1 MNKIIITFCLL
12 LSLSSRLFSQQEPV
26 KISGE
31 AQGTTYHI
39 TYFDDSSRN
48 FQTDIDKLLA
58 DFNKS
63 VSVYDSTSI
72 ITRVNNNDKD
82 VKLDKFFVFCFNKAM
97 EVSRATDGAF
107 DVTVGPLVKGWG
119 FSFKKKAKMDS
130 SMVDSLLKFI
140 GYKMVK
146 IKNGKVI
153 KKDSRIT
160 LDFNALAQGYSV
172 DLVSELLDSK
182 KVNNYIVEI
191 GGEVYAKGK
200 KPNGDNWKVG
210 IEKPIDNPE
219 GENPLKAIAKL
230 ENKSLNT
237 SGNYRKFYIEN
248 GVRYSHE
255 INPKTGYPAHN
266 ILLSATVLANDCITS
281 DAFATA
287 FMVMGL
293 EKTITFLTTHRDL
306 AVYLIYSDVDG
317 KFGVYESP
325 ELKEIVTESDDE

>member
-1 MNKIIITFCLL
+1 MNKILFVFCFL
-12 LSLSSRLFSQQEPV
+12 LSLYLKSFAQLEPV
-26 KISGE
+26 RIEGR

-48 FQTDIDKLLA
+48 YQEDIENLLA

-63 VSVYDSTSI
+63 VSIYDSTSI
-72 ITRVNNNDKD
+72 ISRVNNNDKD
-82 VKLDKFFVFCFNKAM
+82 VKLDKYFTVCFNKAM
-97 EVSRATDGAF
+97 EVSKATDGAF

-130 SMVDSLLKFI
+130 AMVDSLLKFI
-140 GYKMVK
+140 GYKMVE
-146 IKNGKVI
+146 IKDGKVI

-182 KVNNYIVEI
+182 KIKSYIVEI

-219 GENPLKAIAKL
+219 GGNPLKAIAKL

-237 SGNYRKFYIEN
+237 SGNYRKFYLEN

-266 ILLSATVLANDCITS
+266 ILLSATVLAADCITS
-281 DAFATA
+281 DAYATA

-293 EKTITFLTTHRDL
+293 EKTIAFLATHSDL
-306 AVYLIYSDVDG
+306 AVYLIYSDADG
-317 KFGVYESP
+317 KYGIYESP
-325 ELKEIVTESDDE
+325 KLKDIVTDAEDE